1 MERRDPNRR
10 STVGSG
16 TLCLHDRSQC
26 VLGEQ
31 IGDTQRSL
39 PIRRER
45 WRGYAKNER
54 LCGTGGDALW
64 GCSLN
69 SIENLLGTNPPTL
82 TVVVSPKTQTLVVS
96 AQQQFAATVKGT
108 SSQNVEWSIAGTA
121 CTPTTDCGTI
131 TASGLFTA
139 PASVPN
145 PPEITITAKA
155 KANTKDSGAAVVT
168 VMSAPA
174 TSAALRGSYAFLV
187 NGADAE
193 GPLSMGGS
201 FVADGAGHLHSG
213 ELRVCRDEAQCTDQI
228 FCGTTSANTKDTG
241 SFELDVFPRTT
252 FSYAA
257 AGANGVLKLEISGTR
272 RMRAKGIMNANA
284 E

>member
-1 MERRDPNRR
+1 MRKMNGAAAL
-10 STVGSG
+10 VA
-16 TLCLHDRSQC
+16 
-26 VLGEQ
+26 
-31 IGDTQRSL
+31 I
-39 PIRRER
+39 
-45 WRGYAKNER
+45 
-54 LCGTGGDALW
+54 LCG
-64 GCSLN
+64 GCGLN
-69 SIENLLGTNPPTL
+69 NLENLLGNNPPTL

-96 AQQQFAATVKGT
+96 TQQQFAATVKGT
-108 SSQNVEWSIAGTA
+108 SSQNVEWSIAGTG

-145 PPEITITAKA
+145 PPEITITATA

-168 VMSAPA
+168 V
-174 TSAALRGSYAFLV
+174 TSASATNATLSGRYTFLV
-187 NGADAE
+187 EGDDAQ

-213 ELRVCRDEAQCTDQI
+213 ELRVCRDEAQCADQV
-228 FCGTTSANTKDTG
+228 FAGTTSASTKDTG
-241 SFELDVFPRTT
+241 SFEVDVFPRTT

-257 AGANGVLKLEISGTR
+257 AGASGVLKLEISGTR
-272 RMRAKGIMNANA
+272 RMRAEGIMNANA